1 MERVYA
7 DSVVIKDIFG
17 PAKAFDTF
25 GALVTIIVKNAF
37 VIAGVIAFLLLV
49 FGAFTIIMGAGA
61 GDTKQL
67 EKGKQA
73 ITGAVIG
80 LIVVIG
86 SFWIVQILETL
97 TGISLLGP

>member
-7 DSVVIKDIFG
+7 QVIIKEVFT
-17 PAKAFDTF
+17 PAESFETF
-25 GALVTIIVKNAF
+25 GDLVTVIVKNAF

-49 FGAFTIIMGAGA
+49 FGAFTIIIGAGA

>member
-7 DSVVIKDIFG
+7 AVDIQSVFG
-17 PAKAFDTF
+17 PANAFGTF
-25 GALVTIIVKNAF
+25 GELVTVIVKNAF

-67 EKGKQA
+67 EKGRQA
-73 ITGAVIG
+73 IVGAVTG
-80 LIVVIG
+80 LIIVVG
-86 SFWIVQILETL
+86 SFWIVQIVEKL
-97 TGISLLGP
+97 TGVPLLK